1 MQLNDDIPP
10 KISMTRLE
18 YGEEGYTFYRDEPGS
33 PPEIV
38 IENVPDSWYCNGNLV
53 LHIAMGVKK
62 DASETCG
69 YKVTRNPLK
78 LYTPIDRKYNKS
90 MKKHPGYESFFTV
103 QRQRRGDDR
112 YTIKLCK
119 GMDISNHYKMLF
131 DGKSLPDLFLLCRP
145 SPYKPYIQSQPFV
158 VMSKRQPSIIAANR
172 DPAAAAIIHKNGEK
186 RMKRTEQIKQLVSS
200 NKQLVA
206 QYKAQ
211 KDELENAKR
220 ENQRMVALL
229 HQLNDMAR
237 LGQSTQST
245 DVLACFRICLGTT
258 ETMHWMKKRKTSD
271 EEQVSKKRR
280 L

>member
-1 MQLNDDIPP
+1 
-10 KISMTRLE
+10 MTTPSVKMSRLE

-38 IENVPDSWYCNGNLV
+38 IENVPDSWYLNGTLV
-53 LHIAMGVKK
+53 LKIAMGVKK
-62 DASETCG
+62 DASEPSG
-69 YKVTRNPLK
+69 YKCTRHPLK
-78 LYTPIDRKYNKS
+78 LFKPIDRKYNK
-90 MKKHPGYESFFTV
+90 KITKTPGYESFFQV
-103 QRQRRGDDR
+103 QRQRRADNT
-112 YTIKLCK
+112 YSIKLCK

-131 DGKSLPDLFLLCRP
+131 DGKTLPDLFLVC
-145 SPYKPYIQSQPFV
+145 QPVIPNIPPIESKRFV
-158 VMSKRQPSIIAANR
+158 VMSKRQPDVIAANR
-172 DPAAAAIIHKNGEK
+172 DPAAAAIVSKNGEK
-186 RMKRTEQIKQLVSS
+186 RMKRTEQIKALVSS

-211 KDELENAKR
+211 KDELDNAKR
-220 ENQRMVALL
+220 ENERMVALL

-258 ETMHWMKKRKTSD
+258 ETMHWMKKRAAPE